1 MKLFHKIPLFLKDG
15 FPKLRKFCVQSGF
28 LHMKDSFSTDV
39 VRGNHE
45 EGIYGMVIR
54 SSSCYLYGG
63 SVTLMNRIQVG
74 LLDTSSG
81 SPFPPQSF
89 PMHTKLLHAYHPTHL
104 GHWLI
109 KEGLQN
115 LSHGI
120 VLLWGTLF
128 SQGLSGMKISN
139 NKKVAEKRQCLLGF
153 NLIWNMYL
161 WDLVT

>member
-1 MKLFHKIPLFLKDG
+1 MASLNCANFAFNLD
-15 FPKLRKFCVQSGF
+15 
-28 LHMKDSFSTDV
+28 FSTWKILSPRTLSAAIMRKAYMV
-39 VRGNHE
+39 
-45 EGIYGMVIR
+45 IGMVIR

-153 NLIWNMYL
+153 NLIWNMHL